1 MPTLRC
7 ALDAQKALMNER
19 AEELE
24 RLEWQHRQ
32 KEIALG
38 KKLEPS
44 AELVRLREQAK
55 DS

>member
-1 MPTLRC
+1 MPNEVMTE
-7 ALDAQKALMNER
+7 LD
-19 AEELE
+19 

-38 KKLEPS
+38 RKFEPS